1 MIMITNDEK
10 DAQKIIKNIKKN
22 RVYVNDHS

>member
-10 DAQKIIKNIKKN
+10 DAQKIIKNILKN